1 MNNILLLSKEIL
13 RPKTYLSC
21 YGSKL
26 YNTPNIDFLAEQ
38 GTKFTNF
45 YTATPSSA
53 MSFTSMFS
61 GLNPYETKRKS
72 YKMVQNFTQC
82 PTMSDILDK
91 RGYEIH
97 VMFGSKWYKT
107 SHKRSRV
114 FCENTI
120 FHPLENIHQQVFS
133 HYKKGEKV
141 EPEKNAKPLEI
152 IYNEVKNIFKDNKKP
167 IFIWLHCPHVFAG
180 RTSYGSDID
189 LFDNLLGMLFDFFN
203 YNEIY
208 LTADHGHMNMDKG
221 ITVYGSHV
229 YEGVIK
235 IPLIS
240 PNHYGKKIVTDLLTN
255 TQLKNIITNQ
265 KYDLQDFIYS
275 DSQYYLQED
284 RKLMIRQ
291 EDFKYIYNKRNKS
304 EELYDLKFDPNENV
318 NLLIDSIYNRN
329 RQKNYFL
336 EEVYYYPKWS
346 EAKEAYVRLRDEK
359 KRLWKDGKLSEK
371 LLFKIKDIKS
381 KKFANIYKHLINK
394 KVVKGKWDSKAQQ
407 LFYER

>member
-133 HYKKGEKV
+133 PVFGGIPQNPGLAACSKRIQDGIDFVGYLHF
-141 EPEKNAKPLEI
+141 LH
-152 IYNEVKNIFKDNKKP
+152 FKRGCHITITRSESVRCFLSQLYYTVD
-167 IFIWLHCPHVFAG
+167 WWVF
-180 RTSYGSDID
+180 
-189 LFDNLLGMLFDFFN
+189 NL
-203 YNEIY
+203 
-208 LTADHGHMNMDKG
+208 
-221 ITVYGSHV
+221 
-229 YEGVIK
+229 
-235 IPLIS
+235 
-240 PNHYGKKIVTDLLTN
+240 
-255 TQLKNIITNQ
+255 
-265 KYDLQDFIYS
+265 
-275 DSQYYLQED
+275 
-284 RKLMIRQ
+284 
-291 EDFKYIYNKRNKS
+291 
-304 EELYDLKFDPNENV
+304 
-318 NLLIDSIYNRN
+318 
-329 RQKNYFL
+329 
-336 EEVYYYPKWS
+336 
-346 EAKEAYVRLRDEK
+346 
-359 KRLWKDGKLSEK
+359 
-371 LLFKIKDIKS
+371 
-381 KKFANIYKHLINK
+381 
-394 KVVKGKWDSKAQQ
+394 
-407 LFYER
+407 